1 MIRVSK
7 LALGPFYMLNK
18 SLVCVPREA
27 VQNEESAGESVKS
40 QRESKDDNYMGR
52 RGSERDRLRD
62 RHAATELREMLGR
75 AVEVPVDS
83 HIRDTVTANAAKAK
97 HPGGILP
104 PCVAW
109 HAHVAELLAV
119 RVQRRQQ
126 RGNGACRER

>member
-1 MIRVSK
+1 MT
-7 LALGPFYMLNK
+7 
-18 SLVCVPREA
+18 
-27 VQNEESAGESVKS
+27 
-40 QRESKDDNYMGR
+40 D
-52 RGSERDRLRD
+52 
-62 RHAATELREMLGR
+62 
-75 AVEVPVDS
+75 
-83 HIRDTVTANAAKAK
+83 VTAHDKRGDLWIVVRGIAYDLSGLEAK